1 MPHVDIKCFPRDLN
15 DEQKTALAADI
26 AEVIIRH
33 FNSKDSSVSVALN
46 QVQQEDWK
54 AQVWDTEI
62 GPKLDELI
70 KEPGYTM

>member
-26 AEVIIRH
+26 AEVIIRY

-70 KEPGYTM
+70 KKPGYSM

>member
-33 FNSKDSSVSVALN
+33 LNSKDSSISVALN
-46 QVQQEDWK
+46 QVDPEEWK

-70 KEPGYTM
+70 KKPGYSM